1 MIEKWLSTAYIYLR
15 VVLEQSCFFSIIEVK
30 KQNHLISYMSK
41 IITEEVKVNHS
52 NKDKGTAS
60 ECKSSKTVMEKD
72 SIWKDVPY
80 IGYHIPDL
88 IFWF

>member
-1 MIEKWLSTAYIYLR
+1 
-15 VVLEQSCFFSIIEVK
+15 
-30 KQNHLISYMSK
+30 MSK
-41 IITEEVKVNHS
+41 IITEEVRVNHS